1 MKREPTHVR
10 GIVAERVVLSTEL
23 DPFLT
28 LKALAT
34 YSSLG
39 VRTLRAHLTDPR
51 HPLPCYRIGGKIV
64 VRRSE
69 FDAWVAQF
77 KTVGNPSVE
86 HVVAEVLA
94 DLGGLQHRN

>member
-1 MKREPTHVR
+1 VKREPAHVR

-23 DPFLT
+23 DPFLS

-34 YSSLG
+34 YSGLG

-51 HPLPCYRIGGKIV
+51 HPLPCYRIGGKIL

-69 FDAWVAQF
+69 YDSWAARYRQ
-77 KTVGNPSVE
+77 VG
-86 HVVAEVLA
+86 HAEVDRIVSDVVK
-94 DLGGLQHRN
+94 DL

>member
-1 MKREPTHVR
+1 VKREPAHVR

-23 DPFLT
+23 DPFLS

-34 YSSLG
+34 YSGLG
-39 VRTLRAHLTDPR
+39 VRTLRARLTDPR

-77 KTVGNPSVE
+77 KTVGNPNVE

-94 DLGGLQHRN
+94 DLGGLQRRN